1 VYLRSRAGEP
11 GAELDTEGMSLLT
24 TDVKPIMA
32 ASWNAEV
39 RLGPISLSPAL

>member
-1 VYLRSRAGEP
+1 MSLRSRAGEP
-11 GAELDTEGMSLLT
+11 GTALDTEGMRLHT

-32 ASWNAEV
+32 ASWNAGV

>member
-1 VYLRSRAGEP
+1 
-11 GAELDTEGMSLLT
+11 MSLHS
-24 TDVKPIMA
+24 TDVKLMIA